1 MQLSAV
7 SLVKF
12 DQNRLSRLV
21 AKTKQTDRVT
31 FAYIQKYEF
40 KHELFN
46 ILSNSRSSSFTTVR
60 FCYFR
65 EMQQIK
71 NNPHSER
78 ENHINEAMVRQNK
91 HVFFADRLQECV
103 HEHVRYQGRRGHA
116 EPLSAPRM
124 FVIYDN
130 VEASEPGDTSDYSA
144 VLDAPFYK
152 LRIEDCKEQGR
163 ILSKIK

>member
-1 MQLSAV
+1 MQ
-7 SLVKF
+7 
-12 DQNRLSRLV
+12 
-21 AKTKQTDRVT
+21 
-31 FAYIQKYEF
+31 
-40 KHELFN
+40 H
-46 ILSNSRSSSFTTVR
+46 
-60 FCYFR
+60 
-65 EMQQIK
+65 IK

-78 ENHINEAMVRQNK
+78 ENLINEAMVRRNK

-103 HEHVRYQGRRGHA
+103 HEHVSYQRVRGQV

-152 LRIEDCKEQGR
+152 LRIEDCKELGT
-163 ILSKIK
+163 